1 MMLSSTRPTR
11 ADVKQ
16 VRFVRQLGLGYLQ
29 FYIME
34 DQKLVEKQARAMG
47 LGEVTTNYRPL
58 GNPTAMVDAI
68 LSGNADFAGIGL
80 PPFLT
85 MWDKTLNAAR
95 VKAVV
100 AMNREPAYLLTRN
113 PSIKSIRDFTD
124 KDRIALPAPKT
135 SVQAIMLEMMA
146 EKVLGPGKHDVLDH
160 LTVGMSH
167 PDGTV
172 ALLGGRSEITSH
184 FTSPPFQYQQL
195 QNPEIRKV
203 LSSYDATDG
212 PNTFSVVAMPS
223 GWREQ
228 NPQTYKAI
236 FAALQ
241 EANEFIA
248 KRPREAAEIF
258 IRIEHVKL
266 TVEFVES
273 LIKNPEFSYD
283 PAPQNVM
290 KIVSFMNRI
299 GRLKNM
305 PASWKDL
312 FFSEIHDLVGS

>member
-1 MMLSSTRPTR
+1 MLPGMRLAHAEVR
-11 ADVKQ
+11 E

-34 DQKLVEKQARAMG
+34 DRKLVEKHARAMG
-47 LGEVTTNYRPL
+47 LGEVTTSYRPL
-58 GNPTAMVDAI
+58 GNPTAMMDAI
-68 LSGNADFAGIGL
+68 LSGNADAAGIGL

-85 MWDKTLNAAR
+85 MWDKTFNAAR

-100 AMNREPAYLLTRN
+100 ALNREPAYLLTRN

-146 EKVLGPGKHDVLDH
+146 EKAFGPGKHDVLDH

-172 ALLGGRSEITSH
+172 AMLGGKSEITSH
-184 FTSPPFQYQQL
+184 FTSPPFQNQQL

-212 PNTFSVVAMPS
+212 PNTFSVVAMTS
-223 GWREQ
+223 SWREQ
-228 NPQTYKAI
+228 NPQTYKAV

-241 EANEFIA
+241 EANEFIV
-248 KRPREAAEIF
+248 KRPRDAAEIF

-290 KIVSFMNRI
+290 KIPFVHEPDRQV
-299 GRLKNM
+299 K
-305 PASWKDL
+305 
-312 FFSEIHDLVGS
+312 E